1 MATSAVEICNS
12 ALIKIGAE
20 KINALSDNN
29 ARALIM
35 NEQYDKKRR
44 YLLTVHPWNFA
55 IGRAELAENA
65 TAPIN
70 GWDNAYDMTS
80 DVLRV
85 LEINDDDEQEWVV
98 EGRQIL
104 TDESECKI
112 KYIKDLTDV
121 TKFSNHFVEVLAT
134 LLAADT
140 CMALKGNAT
149 HAANLYNVYLRM
161 LSEARTMDAQ
171 EGSNL
176 LVKADLFT
184 NARF

>member
-1 MATSAVEICNS
+1 MATSSVEIANS

-20 KINALSDNN
+20 VIVAMSDSNVR
-29 ARALIM
+29 ARTM
-35 NEQYDKKRR
+35 TEQYDKCRR
-44 YLLTVHPWNFA
+44 RLLIAHPWNFA
-55 IGRAELAENA
+55 IQRLELAENA

-70 GWDNAYDMTS
+70 GWDHAYDLTT

-85 LEINDDDEQEWVV
+85 LEINDDDEAEWVV

-104 TDESECKI
+104 TDESECII
-112 KYIKDLTDV
+112 KYIKNVTD
-121 TKFSNHFVEVLAT
+121 TTQFSKYFEEVLA
-134 LLAADT
+134 LLMAADAS
-140 CMALKGNAT
+140 MVLKGNAT
-149 HAANLYNVYLRM
+149 HTTNLYKAYKEA

-176 LVKADLFT
+176 LVKADLHL